1 MCVCGGGP
9 LTSFVPLSFFLLTL
23 PSFFL
28 SNFKFIINAI
38 MSCGINKENQELKEK
53 HWKAVRIDPVLV
65 KIDIYLKVKMAGCF
79 QSRTQLLTGL

>member
-1 MCVCGGGP
+1 
-9 LTSFVPLSFFLLTL
+9 
-23 PSFFL
+23 
-28 SNFKFIINAI
+28 

-79 QSRTQLLTGL
+79 QTRTQLLTGLWTASSFCHRSRSALAVGKSLSLRCFDSIPTTLQ

>member
-1 MCVCGGGP
+1 
-9 LTSFVPLSFFLLTL
+9 
-23 PSFFL
+23 
-28 SNFKFIINAI
+28 

-79 QSRTQLLTGL
+79 QTRTQLLTGL